1 MHDYATSRRTE
12 VIGVAS
18 GKGGVGKT
26 TLAVN
31 LAMAL
36 QQSGRRVLL
45 FDADLGLANAQLAL
59 GVGHRVR
66 HNLSHVLS
74 GRLSLDQVLVDVR
87 PGLMLVPG
95 ASGVAE
101 MAAMDARTS
110 ASLVQAFSALEGRF
124 DVMVVDIAA
133 GLSPS
138 VLTFLS
144 ACTRRLVVLRDEPSS
159 VADAYGLVKVMT
171 REMDLDE
178 VYLVPNM
185 IGNARQGDMLARR
198 LIEVCSSF
206 LDRSVIGLP
215 GIVHDDAVLEAQR
228 AYRPLM
234 EHAPGGP
241 GARDMRRLAQVLM
254 SLPASPGSGGLQF
267 FIERLMAADS
277 EVGVAL

>member
-1 MHDYATSRRTE
+1 MHDFATPRRTE

-31 LAMAL
+31 LAVAL

-74 GRLSLDQVLVDVR
+74 GRMTLDQVLIDVR
-87 PGLMLVPG
+87 PGLLLVPG

-101 MAAMDARTS
+101 MAALDARAS
-110 ASLVQAFSALEGRF
+110 AALVQAFSALEGRF

-159 VADAYGLVKVMT
+159 VADAYGLVKVMS
-171 REMDLDE
+171 REMDLEE

-185 IGNARQGDMLARR
+185 VASARQGDLLVRR

-206 LDRSVIGLP
+206 LDRTITGLP
-215 GIVHDDAVLEAQR
+215 GIAHDDSVLEAQR
-228 AYRPLM
+228 AYRPLL

-241 GARDMRRLAQVLM
+241 AARDVRRLAQALM
-254 SLPASPGSGGLQF
+254 SLPATHGGGGLQF

-277 EVGVAL
+277 LAGAHP